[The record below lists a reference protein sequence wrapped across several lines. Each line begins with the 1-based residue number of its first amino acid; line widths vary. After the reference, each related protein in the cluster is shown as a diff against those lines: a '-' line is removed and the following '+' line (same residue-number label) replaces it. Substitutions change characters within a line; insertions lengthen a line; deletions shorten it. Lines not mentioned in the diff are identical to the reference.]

1 MRLLLSWLAFTAALW
16 AAGPEKSVEVRLEGK
31 VFGASTGAL
40 NVDLPAS
47 FTYSLKGTST
57 LESWSANER
66 VSLQI
71 TVMPVPQKLAPQTK
85 QQLEDFLRSSTER
98 FVPESVEGK
107 TVPFALNQKN
117 GLGVAAT
124 YTDKSEVGK
133 PTPKGREHYKL
144 LTSAFVRVGEAFA
157 IATLLSDDVNSPDH
171 KAALKAIEGL
181 RVAK

>member
-1 MRLLLSWLAFTAALW
+1 MRLLLSWLALTAVVW
-16 AAGPEKSVEVRLEGK
+16 AAGPEKTVEVRLEGK
-31 VFGASTGAL
+31 SFGVSTGAL
-40 NVDLPAS
+40 KVDLPAS

-57 LESWSANER
+57 LESWSADER
-66 VSLQI
+66 VSLKI
-71 TVMPVPQKLAPQTK
+71 TVMPVPQKLAPKTK
-85 QQLEDFLRSSTER
+85 QQLEDFMRTSTER
-98 FVPESVEGK
+98 FAQESVEGK
-107 TVPFALNQKN
+107 AIPFALNQAN

-157 IATLLSDDVNSPDH
+157 IATLLSDDANSPDH